1 MFRLTHQVLIFSAV
15 AAMATAYS
23 DQTVAQSDTS
33 KAVTD
38 GVDWKSFLQSHD
50 LVWKRLPKNWKE
62 SPFLGNGEQGTM
74 GYQADRRTFR
84 WDIGCS
90 AAHDHRPFAQD
101 DLKEKNVVVLNRGRH
116 FIGHLNV
123 KLPQDVTRGTAR
135 LALYDAEATGT
146 LAAANGKVRW
156 TSLVHAHEPVMYF
169 ELNASGNLAEA
180 TFEYVPEAAQN
191 PRAIR
196 AKTPRHP
203 ANPQAVVKQLEDG
216 VQTAVHNLHAGGQ
229 TAVAWLEKET
239 TGQRQLWLSVQ
250 HSFPSKNAVS
260 KAIAAV
266 RKAAATNHDQWVA
279 SHREWW
285 HRYYPESF
293 LSTGDPY
300 WDSFYWIQQY
310 KLACATRDKGWII
323 DNQGPWLQPTAWNA
337 LWWNLN
343 VQLSHSGFATSN
355 RRELGTALSHRL
367 DVCRDNLVRNVA
379 KPFRS
384 DSSAIGRTTSNWD
397 LLGYAGQ
404 PGTGRPPMDPQIGRE
419 CGNLLWALHNVDLEY
434 RYWNDADVRDRIL
447 YPLLVRAVNYYRHFL
462 VEKADGRLHLPETYS
477 PEYRRAADCTYDLDL
492 LRWGVG
498 RLLELANEKG
508 LTKKQ
513 QPLIVQWKAIQENLV
528 AVQVNETGRMIG
540 KNVALTGGHRH
551 WSHLL
556 AIYPLRTLTPE
567 STANRQLIQRS
578 LDHWHSF
585 KRGGAGYSKTGGS
598 CIAALLGDGDRAL
611 TLLNGLKGFLQKN
624 TFYTELST
632 LPVIETPLHGATA
645 MQDMLLQSWGG
656 RLRVFPAVPAS
667 WPDVQFHQLRGEG
680 AYLVSAR
687 REQGATQWVSVQAD
701 SKGQQKGT
709 AQRSVEVHP
718 QIKNAQWAASAGANV
733 TAQGRGVFTVQ
744 LSRGANVLFWPA
756 GQAQPKPTVNSVPP
770 RGKPHRFGLNE

>member
-1 MFRLTHQVLIFSAV
+1 MFRLTHPILITSAV

-23 DQTVAQSDTS
+23 GQTVAQSDTS

-90 AAHDHRPFAQD
+90 AAHDHRPFEQD

-123 KLPQDVTRGTAR
+123 KLPQNVTRGTAR
-135 LALYDAEATGT
+135 LVLYDAEATGT

-250 HSFPSKNAVS
+250 HSFPGKNAVS

-355 RRELGTALSHRL
+355 RRELGTALSL
-367 DVCRDNLVRNVA
+367 
-379 KPFRS
+379 S
-384 DSSAIGRTTSNWD
+384 
-397 LLGYAGQ
+397 
-404 PGTGRPPMDPQIGRE
+404 
-419 CGNLLWALHNVDLEY
+419 
-434 RYWNDADVRDRIL
+434 
-447 YPLLVRAVNYYRHFL
+447 
-462 VEKADGRLHLPETYS
+462 
-477 PEYRRAADCTYDLDL
+477 
-492 LRWGVG
+492 
-498 RLLELANEKG
+498 
-508 LTKKQ
+508 
-513 QPLIVQWKAIQENLV
+513 LIHI
-528 AVQVNETGRMIG
+528 
-540 KNVALTGGHRH
+540 
-551 WSHLL
+551 
-556 AIYPLRTLTPE
+556 
-567 STANRQLIQRS
+567 
-578 LDHWHSF
+578 
-585 KRGGAGYSKTGGS
+585 
-598 CIAALLGDGDRAL
+598 
-611 TLLNGLKGFLQKN
+611 
-624 TFYTELST
+624 
-632 LPVIETPLHGATA
+632 
-645 MQDMLLQSWGG
+645 
-656 RLRVFPAVPAS
+656 
-667 WPDVQFHQLRGEG
+667 
-680 AYLVSAR
+680 
-687 REQGATQWVSVQAD
+687 
-701 SKGQQKGT
+701 
-709 AQRSVEVHP
+709 
-718 QIKNAQWAASAGANV
+718 
-733 TAQGRGVFTVQ
+733 
-744 LSRGANVLFWPA
+744 
-756 GQAQPKPTVNSVPP
+756 
-770 RGKPHRFGLNE
+770 